1 MTTQKGRP
9 TYEGGAKPIWNAAN
23 CVNATFQ
30 VGQPYHAPNPTEGI
44 KLCSTYRGGEDFT
57 CLGVAFLEL
66 QIKIKKE
73 TQGRREAL
81 LLTK

>member
-1 MTTQKGRP
+1 M
-9 TYEGGAKPIWNAAN
+9 EPIWNATN

-30 VGQPYHAPNPTEGI
+30 VGQLYHPPNPAEGI
-44 KLCSTYRGGEDFT
+44 KLFSTYRGGEDFT
-57 CLGVAFLEL
+57 CLGVAFPEL